1 MVCTFME
8 KESFEAYDK
17 NEENLWFKNSW
28 KYTSEIYLI
37 WTQKGIAGLDEGP
50 AYIRFSQTDY
60 WWVVTEACT
69 Y

>member
-8 KESFEAYDK
+8 KESFEVYDQ

-37 WTQKGIAGLDEGP
+37 WAQKGIARLDEGP
-50 AYIRFSQTDY
+50 VYIRFSQTDY